1 MFGLD
6 VSLPRIQS
14 GLTGIRRMGPGSDA
28 KMLGFAAFDKAEPR
42 FRDARQ
48 RCQLTAVSPSYS
60 PDRRAL
66 LILFAP

>member
-6 VSLPRIQS
+6 VCLPRIQS

-48 RCQLTAVSPSYS
+48 RCQLTAVS
-60 PDRRAL
+60 
-66 LILFAP
+66 